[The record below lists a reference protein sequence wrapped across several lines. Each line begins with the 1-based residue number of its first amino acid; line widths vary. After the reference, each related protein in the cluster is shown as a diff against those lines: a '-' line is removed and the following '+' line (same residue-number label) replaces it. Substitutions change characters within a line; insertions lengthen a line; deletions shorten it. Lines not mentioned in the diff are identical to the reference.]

1 MPSIAI
7 LITNLSVV
15 ADHLHLDGIAHVEGD
30 PTKYGWG
37 VDVSW
42 KDSSATMVAAAKA
55 AALDAAGFTNDKSLV
70 ANLLDNALS
79 DKCSVFIGLSST

>member
-15 ADHLHLDGIAHVEGD
+15 NTNLHIDGIAHVEGD

-42 KDSSATMVAAAKA
+42 KDSTESMIAAAKQ
-55 AALDAAGFTNDKSLV
+55 AALDAAGYSKGNALV
-70 ANLLDNALS
+70 QNLLDSTLS
-79 DKCSVFIGLSST
+79 DKCSVFIGTSSI